1 MEYRIAET
9 VQNGIRLTALNNRV
23 LRLEL
28 SDGFSE
34 DEANLIVEDIKFLS
48 SQETDSDR
56 NEKLS
61 FIVGIIVDLFM
72 RAGRVDLA
80 KRLESIVPEIFRSND
95 SILQT
100 MIQTQARRL
109 LADAGA
115 PDSWKDETGPMWDVY
130 SSYRIYAEK
139 AQFSGYSEFYF
150 AFELLLRHIK
160 NQPEDELTN
169 LIADVNS
176 LEDRDVGFFD
186 AGLFVEIM
194 VSLATSQW
202 TTERNAGSDRV
213 ANQVKM
219 FICQFKSHSSLLEM
233 VHTQANINC
242 I

>member
-1 MEYRIAET
+1 M
-9 VQNGIRLTALNNRV
+9 
-23 LRLEL
+23 RLEL
-28 SDGFSE
+28 SDGFSD
-34 DEANLIVEDIKFLS
+34 DEANSIIEDIKFLS

-56 NEKLS
+56 NEELS

-72 RAGRVDLA
+72 RADRVDLA
-80 KRLESIVPEIFRSND
+80 IHLESIVPEIFRSND

-115 PDSWKDETGPMWDVY
+115 PDSWKDETGLMWDVY
-130 SSYRIYAEK
+130 RSYRIYAEK
-139 AQFSGYSEFYF
+139 AQFAGYSEFYF

-176 LEDRDVGFFD
+176 LKNEDVKSFD
-186 AGLFVEIM
+186 AKLFIRIM
-194 VSLATSQW
+194 VDLATSSW
-202 TTERNAGSDRV
+202 TTSNAGSDRI